1 MALPMVSTA
10 TVLLYQLLAGSQALF
25 EIYFEGRGR
34 RSQRIFPGVFGGNS
48 RVRLCCDSWPA
59 GFNSGPFGCHYHLP
73 VEEAGC
79 VSEAGRRPVK
89 RCSVMS

>member
-34 RSQRIFPGVFGGNS
+34 RIQRIFS
-48 RVRLCCDSWPA
+48 
-59 GFNSGPFGCHYHLP
+59 
-73 VEEAGC
+73 EAGC
-79 VSEAGRRPVK
+79 YGCLEEPAGSGCVVTVGLPVSTAALLGAITIYLSKK
-89 RCSVMS
+89 RAVSAKPAADR

>member
-34 RSQRIFPGVFGGNS
+34 RIQRIFPGVFGGTG
-48 RVRLCCDSWPA
+48 RVRLHRDRRLA
-59 GFNSGPFGCHYHLP
+59 GFDSGVSGYHYHSP

-79 VSEAGRRPVK
+79 VSEAGRRPVN
-89 RCSVMS
+89 RCGVML